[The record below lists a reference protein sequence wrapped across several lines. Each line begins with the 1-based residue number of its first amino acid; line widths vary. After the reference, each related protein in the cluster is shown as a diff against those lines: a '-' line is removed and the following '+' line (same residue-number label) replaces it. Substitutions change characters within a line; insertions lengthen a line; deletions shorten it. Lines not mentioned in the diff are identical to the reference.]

1 MSREQKYHME
11 IFRLR
16 KGGLNP
22 ESMGID
28 TFLKYDE
35 KPKLLQTIK
44 ELENKVDNLTDELSL
59 MKEQNESKSMI
70 QAEDLR
76 KEYYEKLVENSTV
89 DLAKENL

>member
-1 MSREQKYHME
+1 ME
-11 IFRLR
+11 ISRLR

-22 ESMGID
+22 EAMGTD

-44 ELENKVDNLTDELSL
+44 ELENKVDNLNDELCL

>member
-1 MSREQKYHME
+1 
-11 IFRLR
+11 
-16 KGGLNP
+16 
-22 ESMGID
+22 MGTD

-44 ELENKVDNLTDELSL
+44 ELEDKVGSLNDELSS
-59 MKEQNESKSMI
+59 MKEHNESQSRV
-70 QAEDLR
+70 QEENLR